1 MKIFKQKEYFFESI
15 LFIATLI
22 FFIYKFFIPTFNEVT
37 NLKKAEI
44 VEKNLIEIRV
54 ALEKYYQLTGTY
66 PELSKEGANNNLT
79 LLDSYN
85 KLGQKISFAEIYGK
99 NILEFTEQT
108 DSLEQSNRVID
119 SNNFKNIDG
128 KGGWIYDYSNQT
140 GEIHPNLPSN
150 IYFQNIDWSKQ

>member
-1 MKIFKQKEYFFESI
+1 MAIFKLKECFLEF
-15 LFIATLI
+15 LFLTATI
-22 FFIYKFFIPTFNEVT
+22 GFFIYKFILPTFNEVT

-66 PELSKEGANNNLT
+66 PDLSKEGANNNLT

-99 NILEFTEQT
+99 NILDSTEQT
-108 DSLEQSNRVID
+108 DSLEQSNKVID
-119 SNNFKNIDG
+119 SNNFENIDG

-140 GEIHPNLPSN
+140 GEIHPNLPTN